1 MKKYKNVVV
10 LTGAGISQESGLNT
24 FRGHEGLWENH
35 RVEDVATP
43 EAFIRDPELVYR
55 FYNHRRENLK
65 NVEPNLAHFA
75 LSKLEEEF
83 EGNVT
88 IITQNID
95 NLHERGGSNKI
106 LHMHGEVTKARCYKC
121 GDVHPWDYDFDGG
134 TSCPSCKIKPALRPH
149 IVWFGEMPFFMNE
162 INFALEQADIFI
174 SIGTSG
180 NVYPAAGFIAQ
191 IRTIGSALTVELNL
205 EPSEGSHLFDVKHHG
220 LATKTVPKFINK
232 LLKAQIQ

>member
-95 NLHERGGSNKI
+95 NLHERG
-106 LHMHGEVTKARCYKC
+106 EVTKFYICMAK
-121 GDVHPWDYDFDGG
+121 
-134 TSCPSCKIKPALRPH
+134 LRKR
-149 IVWFGEMPFFMNE
+149 GA
-162 INFALEQADIFI
+162 INVGMSTLGIMILMEELHAHLAK
-174 SIGTSG
+174 
-180 NVYPAAGFIAQ
+180 
-191 IRTIGSALTVELNL
+191 LNL
-205 EPSEGSHLFDVKHHG
+205 LLDHTLFG
-220 LATKTVPKFINK
+220 LVRCPF
-232 LLKAQIQ
+232 L